1 MLNFDL
7 QNHRPLREIVYEEL
21 KRQILI
27 GEIAP
32 GTRMMEV
39 ELADVMGVSR
49 TPVREAIRKLEK
61 EGLVTIEPRKG
72 AYASN
77 ISIKDMVDV
86 LEVRQGLEGMAAAIA
101 SGRITEEQKEAL
113 MNVIEKYRVAVDSEN
128 IEEILEGIKA
138 HGLRGIKIHPDYQ
151 GVYFDDP
158 RYVRILREA
167 AKRDL
172 LVVTHAGIDIG
183 YPRDVH
189 CTPNMVL
196 KVLDELSGII
206 DNKLIL
212 AHMGGCDLP
221 DEVLEKLCGKPVYFD
236 TSFVLDRYTEKC
248 REIINCHGA
257 DKILF
262 ATDSPWADQKHFIEI
277 INSYGFSHK
286 ETQKIFSG
294 NACKLFHL

>member
-21 KRQILI
+21 KRQILV

-101 SGRITEEQKEAL
+101 SGKITERQKADL
-113 MNVIEKYRVAVDSEN
+113 LNVVEKYKAAVESAN
-128 IEEILEGIKA
+128 IEEIIKYDEEFHSMIISISGNKTLMQVFSTVQELA
-138 HGLRGIKIHPDYQ
+138 LRFRYIY
-151 GVYFDDP
+151 YDDFNRYESMP
-158 RYVRILREA
+158 REHQLIEEA
-167 AKRDL
+167 
-172 LVVTHAGIDIG
+172 I
-183 YPRDVH
+183 
-189 CTPNMVL
+189 M
-196 KVLDELSGII
+196 
-206 DNKLIL
+206 
-212 AHMGGCDLP
+212 
-221 DEVLEKLCGKPVYFD
+221 
-236 TSFVLDRYTEKC
+236 
-248 REIINCHGA
+248 
-257 DKILF
+257 
-262 ATDSPWADQKHFIEI
+262 
-277 INSYGFSHK
+277 
-286 ETQKIFSG
+286 SG
-294 NACKLFHL
+294 NAEKARVAAGDHVSKLKEFILNEGEKAFGNMQ

>member
-101 SGRITEEQKEAL
+101 SGKITEQQKEEL
-113 MNVIEKYRVAVDSEN
+113 LQVIENYRVAVDSEN
-128 IEEILEGIKA
+128 VEEIIRYDEKFHSMIVSISGNKTLIQVFSTVQELALRFRYIYYDDFNRYENMPKEHQRIEEA
-138 HGLRGIKIHPDYQ
+138 
-151 GVYFDDP
+151 
-158 RYVRILREA
+158 
-167 AKRDL
+167 
-172 LVVTHAGIDIG
+172 
-183 YPRDVH
+183 
-189 CTPNMVL
+189 
-196 KVLDELSGII
+196 
-206 DNKLIL
+206 
-212 AHMGGCDLP
+212 
-221 DEVLEKLCGKPVYFD
+221 
-236 TSFVLDRYTEKC
+236 
-248 REIINCHGA
+248 
-257 DKILF
+257 
-262 ATDSPWADQKHFIEI
+262 
-277 INSYGFSHK
+277 
-286 ETQKIFSG
+286 IFSG
-294 NACKLFHL
+294 DSEKARIAASDHVARLKDFVMNEGEKVFGGEQLSAE

>member
-21 KRQILI
+21 KRQILV

-101 SGRITEEQKEAL
+101 SGKITERQKADL
-113 MNVIEKYRVAVDSEN
+113 LNVVEKYKAAVESAN
-128 IEEILEGIKA
+128 IEEIIK
-138 HGLRGIKIHPDYQ
+138 Y
-151 GVYFDDP
+151 
-158 RYVRILREA
+158 
-167 AKRDL
+167 
-172 LVVTHAGIDIG
+172 
-183 YPRDVH
+183 
-189 CTPNMVL
+189 
-196 KVLDELSGII
+196 DEEFHSMII
-206 DNKLIL
+206 SI
-212 AHMGGCDLP
+212 
-221 DEVLEKLCGKPVYFD
+221 
-236 TSFVLDRYTEKC
+236 
-248 REIINCHGA
+248 
-257 DKILF
+257 
-262 ATDSPWADQKHFIEI
+262 
-277 INSYGFSHK
+277 
-286 ETQKIFSG
+286 SG
-294 NACKLFHL
+294 NKTLMQVFSTVQELALRFRYIYYDDFNRYESMPREHQLIEEAIMSGDAEKARVAAGDHVSKLKEFILNEGEKAFGNMQ